1 MSTDNTYL
9 KSAIGSFAST
19 AQQIND
25 LVANDINTL
34 PIEAFR
40 TRLLPVLR
48 QWAVDHNSE
57 NIVVWYNLAGGLNKR
72 IRVTDGSGIAFIV
85 PPPFT
90 DVVLPK
96 DRDSA
101 NNVSKI
107 DAMNRLIVMKER
119 DGETKEAMALS
130 SQVNMLLSTTPDK
143 LLHSKHIIML
153 AKIWDYMGLPVQE
166 ILAGAKVDLS
176 EYDLD
181 GSYIATDVKTVLTET
196 DTDEEDEIS
205 F

>member
-1 MSTDNTYL
+1 MTIDNTYL
-9 KSAIGSFAST
+9 KTAVGSFAST

-34 PIEAFR
+34 TLEAFKS
-40 TRLLPVLR
+40 RLLPVVR
-48 QWAVDHNSE
+48 QWAVKQISE
-57 NIVVWYNLAGGLNKR
+57 NIVIWYNLAGGLNKR
-72 IRVTDGSGIAFIV
+72 IKVTNGSELAFYV

-96 DRDSA
+96 DRASA
-101 NNVSKI
+101 AAVSKI

-119 DGETKEAMALS
+119 DGETKEAMVLS
-130 SQVNMLLSTTPDK
+130 NQVNTLLETTPDK
-143 LLHSKHIIML
+143 LLHSKHVIML
-153 AKIWDYMGLPVQE
+153 AKIWAYVGLDVNE

-176 EYDLD
+176 EYDHN
-181 GSYIATDVKTVLTET
+181 GTCVANNVKQNLVET
-196 DTDEEDEIS
+196 NPDEEDEIS